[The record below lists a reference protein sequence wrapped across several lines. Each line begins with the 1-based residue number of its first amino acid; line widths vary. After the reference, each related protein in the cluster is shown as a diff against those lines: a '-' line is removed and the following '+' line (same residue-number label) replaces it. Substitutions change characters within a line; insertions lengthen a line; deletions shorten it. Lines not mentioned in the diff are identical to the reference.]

1 MRFENQ
7 EWLLCLIAI
16 PILAFVAW
24 LAWKTRGKRWK
35 KLVAPR
41 LQRRLSHVRSPWIYF
56 ASLGLALVGLGGL
69 IVAFAQPESGE
80 EWIEVESEGRNILF
94 CIDISRSMLAKDIKP
109 SRLQAS
115 RAAALEILERFPQD
129 RVGVLLF
136 SGETLVQSP
145 LTLDHSFVEQTLA
158 QLDPEDIP
166 YGGTNLSGG
175 VNAGIQLL
183 TQTGQK
189 SNIMVIFSDGEKSTE
204 GLETAA
210 DSAASEGIFIY
221 ALGMGTSNGSFIPD
235 AKERDG
241 KFRGRN
247 GNPVF
252 SRLDEASLK
261 ILAGRTNGYYS
272 QGIGGEFLGKL
283 DSALEEMDRF
293 REEGKHQR
301 VAKPAYKWFLF
312 GGLLLLMLS
321 IFVRC
326 LPLRSFT
333 AAAVFI
339 FTLPQVDAGL
349 INDGRE
355 ALKRGDQLE
364 AHQLFRE
371 AAKETSGERAARLHL
386 AAGSAAYRA
395 KSWNAAAGSFSQA
408 LESDDPA
415 LQQNAHYALATSLF
429 YLGVPLD
436 GEERK
441 TAWRGAEKH
450 YQAALEINPEDKPS
464 IDNLRSVQ
472 NLLKEQEQKDQQKKQ
487 ESKDD
492 ESKEDQK
499 KQDQEKEESQEK
511 NSQKN
516 EPTEPPEDNEDGD
529 KPEDSP
535 PNEGKNKENPE
546 NNQEKQ
552 GEDGEPK
559 EEGGEMPEGEQQ
571 GQPKQEP
578 GESKEVNKPDHKNE
592 TQKES
597 AQLKESEAP
606 KNESKEERA
615 RRLLKQ
621 YADFGAKA
629 PRRIRRPFNR
639 SAHDW

>member
-1 MRFENQ
+1 
-7 EWLLCLIAI
+7 
-16 PILAFVAW
+16 
-24 LAWKTRGKRWK
+24 
-35 KLVAPR
+35 
-41 LQRRLSHVRSPWIYF
+41 
-56 ASLGLALVGLGGL
+56 
-69 IVAFAQPESGE
+69 
-80 EWIEVESEGRNILF
+80 
-94 CIDISRSMLAKDIKP
+94 
-109 SRLQAS
+109 
-115 RAAALEILERFPQD
+115 
-129 RVGVLLF
+129 
-136 SGETLVQSP
+136 
-145 LTLDHSFVEQTLA
+145 
-158 QLDPEDIP
+158 
-166 YGGTNLSGG
+166 
-175 VNAGIQLL
+175 
-183 TQTGQK
+183 
-189 SNIMVIFSDGEKSTE
+189 MVIFSDGEKSTE

-235 AKERDG
+235 AQERDG

-326 LPLRSFT
+326 LPLRSVT

-349 INDGRE
+349 IDDGRE
-355 ALKRGDQLE
+355 ALKRGDQLG

-395 KSWNAAAGSFSQA
+395 KSWNDAAGSFSQA

-441 TAWRGAEKH
+441 IAWRGAEKH

-492 ESKEDQK
+492 ESKEDQEK
-499 KQDQEKEESQEK
+499 QDQEKQDQEKEKSQEE

-529 KPEDSP
+529 KPEDNP
-535 PNEGKNKENPE
+535 PNEGGNKENPD

-552 GEDGEPK
+552 GEDGKPK
-559 EEGGEMPEGEQQ
+559 EEGGEMPEGEKE

-578 GESKEVNKPDHKNE
+578 GESKEGNKPDDKNE

-629 PRRIRRPFNR
+629 PRRIRRPFKR